1 MKLCRF
7 NNNRLGAV
15 LGDTIADVSEALRIL
30 PHYTYPLPCFDPLIA
45 NLDAVLAQVSLLL
58 PQAQRIP
65 LASVRLL
72 SPVGSPGKI
81 IAAPINY
88 TRHLEEVLADK
99 GINNGVESFTQHIRK
114 SGLFLKANS
123 SLVGAGEGVSL
134 IHLDRRNDHE
144 IELAIIIGRE
154 ARNVPLGKALD
165 YIAGYSIGID
175 MTIRGPEER
184 SFRKSPDSYT
194 ILGPW
199 MVTRDEIADPGKLE
213 MTLRVNGQVRQAAN
227 TSDLILG
234 VRELVEFASR
244 FYTLYPGDVIISGTP
259 EGVGPV
265 VPGDVMSAEI
275 SGIGSME
282 IRARAGG
289 C

>member
-7 NNNRLGAV
+7 NNNRLGVV
-15 LGDTIADVSEALRIL
+15 LGDSIADVSEALRIL
-30 PHYTYPLPCFDPLIA
+30 PKYTYPLPCFDPLIA
-45 NLDAVLAQVSLLL
+45 NLDAVLAQVNMLL

-65 LASVRLL
+65 LGSVRLL

-99 GINNGVESFTQHIRK
+99 GINNGVASFTQHIRK

-123 SLVGAGEGVSL
+123 SLAGAGEGVSL

-154 ARNVPLGKALD
+154 SRNVPLDKALD

-282 IRARAGG
+282 IRARAEG